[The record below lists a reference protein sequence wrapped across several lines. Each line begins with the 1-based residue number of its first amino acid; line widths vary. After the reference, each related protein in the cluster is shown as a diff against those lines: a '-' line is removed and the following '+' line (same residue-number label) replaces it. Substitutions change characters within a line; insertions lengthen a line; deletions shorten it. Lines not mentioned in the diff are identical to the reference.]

1 MTRNV
6 LLGAVLGLAVALL
19 LSPIIVVFQ
28 DQLGQIAMAAAGGI
42 LVWLWERRGPTTG

>member
-19 LSPIIVVFQ
+19 LSPIIAAFR
-28 DQLGQIAMAAAGGI
+28 DQLGQIAMAAVGGAV
-42 LVWLWERRGPTTG
+42 VWWWEQRGTTTR